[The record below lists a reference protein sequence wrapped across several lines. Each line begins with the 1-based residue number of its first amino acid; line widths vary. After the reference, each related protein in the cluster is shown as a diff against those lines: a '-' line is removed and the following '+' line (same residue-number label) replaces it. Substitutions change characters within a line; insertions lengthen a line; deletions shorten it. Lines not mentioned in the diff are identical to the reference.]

1 MKKGIYILPNSI
13 TLCGMSCGFYSILAS
28 FKGHFEIAVWGIL
41 IANIFDGLDGWIAR
55 LTNSA
60 TRFGIQLD
68 SLSDLVAFG
77 VAPSVLVYN
86 WGFQHLSGLSGR
98 IGWGVSFFFVMCG
111 ALRLA
116 RYNVQMDTAES
127 KSFTGMPIP
136 AAATVAASFVLFSLE
151 FLDDFFIKN
160 YIALVLVFVLSLL
173 MVSTIRYHSLKEFNI
188 KGRKSFQFLVWFAII
203 FMLVYIN
210 PPVVMFLFSIFYM
223 ILGISEYSYFF
234 YKKRKNKAFNQ

>member
-1 MKKGIYILPNSI
+1 MKKGIYLLPNSI

-55 LTNSA
+55 LTNST

-77 VAPSVLVYN
+77 IAPAVLVYS
-86 WGFQHLSGLSGR
+86 WGLQHLSGLVGR

-116 RYNVQMDTAES
+116 RYNVQMDTAEC
-127 KSFTGMPIP
+127 KAFTGMPIP

-151 FLDDFFIKN
+151 FLDDLFIKN
-160 YIALVLVFVLSLL
+160 YIALLLVFILGLL
-173 MVSTIRYHSLKEFNI
+173 MVSTIRYHSLKEINL
-188 KGRKSFQFLVWFAII
+188 KGRKSFKFLVLFAFT

-210 PPVVMFLFSIFYM
+210 PPIVIFLFSVSYM
-223 ILGISEYSYFF
+223 ILGISEYSYLF
-234 YKKRKNKAFNQ
+234 YKKRKSKAIR